1 MQQQLLSKKDSSQ
14 GRDGQDGSHPSGGHT
29 TQPQDEGSNTVPM
42 LSKKDSSQGR
52 DGQDGSH
59 SSGGHTTQ
67 PQDEGSNT
75 VPMLSKK
82 DSSQGRDGLDGSHPS
97 GGRTTQPQDE
107 GSNTVPITT
116 KTQPIDT
123 SRRSKINRPWA
134 MGYIKQLLV
143 TVGKGSQGSYG
154 KSSSGGSGAKPSG
167 EQESGRPATS
177 TLDHFPALQQSGPSS
192 TSSSLDAD
200 HRVSHRSSPSKERA
214 DRERSER
221 FDRRDS
227 REDRERVLDRNR
239 PAVTKRNFSRESDD
253 PARGGEG
260 RGAVDIVRRVASMT
274 EDRGSRERGSRDRA
288 MGKEMVKRET
298 APIPPPAPAKPALS
312 EEELE
317 KKSVAIIEEY
327 LHINDL
333 KEAVQCVQELNS
345 QSLLFVFVRNVVE
358 STLERST
365 IARGHMDQLLH
376 RLVSKSILPI
386 EQYHKG
392 VIISSPLRAT
402 LQNMFKNS
410 TKKLVPL
417 SDE

>member
-1 MQQQLLSKKDSSQ
+1 MQQQLLSKDSSQGRDGQDGSHLSGGRTTQPQDEGSNTVPMLSKKDSSQ
-14 GRDGQDGSHPSGGHT
+14 GRDGQDGSHLSGGHT

-59 SSGGHTTQ
+59 LSGGRTTQ

-82 DSSQGRDGLDGSHPS
+82 DSSQGRDGQDGSHLS
-97 GGRTTQPQDE
+97 GCHTTQPQDE

-143 TVGKGSQGSYG
+143 TVGKGSRGSYG

-177 TLDHFPALQQSGPSS
+177 TLDHFPALQQSGPLS

-200 HRVSHRSSPSKERA
+200 RRVSHRSSPSKERA
-214 DRERSER
+214 DREQSER

-227 REDRERVLDRNR
+227 REDREKVLDRNR
-239 PAVTKRNFSRESDD
+239 SAVTKRNFSRESDD

-260 RGAVDIVRRVASMT
+260 RGAVDNVRRVASMT
-274 EDRGSRERGSRDRA
+274 EDRGSRHWGSRERGSRDQA

-298 APIPPPAPAKPALS
+298 APIPPPAPAKPTLS
-312 EEELE
+312 EEEL
-317 KKSVAIIEEY
+317 
-327 LHINDL
+327 DR
-333 KEAVQCVQELNS
+333 KE
-345 QSLLFVFVRNVVE
+345 VR
-358 STLERST
+358 S
-365 IARGHMDQLLH
+365 HH
-376 RLVSKSILPI
+376 
-386 EQYHKG
+386 
-392 VIISSPLRAT
+392 
-402 LQNMFKNS
+402 
-410 TKKLVPL
+410 
-417 SDE
+417 